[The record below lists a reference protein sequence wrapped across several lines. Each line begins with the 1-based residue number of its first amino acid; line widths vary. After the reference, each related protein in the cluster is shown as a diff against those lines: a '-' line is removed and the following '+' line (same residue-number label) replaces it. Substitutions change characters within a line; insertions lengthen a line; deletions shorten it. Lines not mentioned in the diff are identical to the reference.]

1 MDWDD
6 IQKFAEECLDK
17 KILEINKTLLA
28 NKNSI
33 NKLLKLC
40 DSLEK
45 HFNQPEKGLLKVQT
59 EKLLPR
65 AKSPIAQG
73 HKSPRET
80 TEKTEESK
88 KTPEDGVKKEKK
100 DPEEKKKD
108 AEEKKKEKEEKR
120 KEIEARRKE
129 AEEEKKKALEEKK
142 IQEEQK
148 KKQKEEEKKKELE
161 DKKKE
166 KEEKKKEIEAKKK
179 EAEEK
184 KKTEL
189 EEKKKLKE
197 EKKKEP
203 EGKKKDDEDKKK
215 EPEKPADQENTLK
228 KPEDIKK
235 PRKSVDMG
243 EIKAKKKEDA
253 AHKKNVNS
261 KAEDGKP
268 EKPSKMVSPTK
279 IDSKKPKPEEP
290 KPETIEEPQ
299 PDEPDPDKE
308 LVPIPKIKTY
318 TKPELE
324 QILSSIKDTPHSKSD
339 ENFSISMGLSIS
351 LHALTHL
358 QSSSF
363 YLTKDNPSPIFLW
376 VFSVLFAFTGEF
388 YDKESGKLWQETK
401 NFLTGG
407 KNNSRVEHD
416 VGHKIVQLAEN
427 FDFSDENLDKV
438 ENMVAGVEYEVKK
451 ISSKCEVSAVLIGL
465 IKEAT
470 LFGGINLPDG
480 PEWKVRSRCH
490 HKLALVN

>member
-17 KILEINKTLLA
+17 KIVEINKALLA

-33 NKLLKLC
+33 NKLLKVC

-45 HFNQPEKGLLKVQT
+45 HYKQPEKGLIKVQT
-59 EKLLPR
+59 EKLLTR
-65 AKSPIAQG
+65 AKSPVAQG
-73 HKSPRET
+73 HKSPREAS
-80 TEKTEESK
+80 EKTEELK
-88 KTPEDGVKKEKK
+88 KAPEDGLKKEKK
-100 DPEEKKKD
+100 DPEDKKKD
-108 AEEKKKEKEEKR
+108 VEDKKKEKEEKR

-148 KKQKEEEKKKELE
+148 KKLKEEEKKKELE
-161 DKKKE
+161 DKKRE

-184 KKTEL
+184 KKIEL

-197 EKKKEP
+197 EKKNDP
-203 EGKKKDDEDKKK
+203 ESKKKDDEDKKK
-215 EPEKPADQENTLK
+215 DPEKPTNQENLLK
-228 KPEDIKK
+228 KPEEVKK

-243 EIKAKKKEDA
+243 EVKTKKKEDA
-253 AHKKNVNS
+253 THKKNVQS
-261 KAEDGKP
+261 KAEDGKQ

-290 KPETIEEPQ
+290 KPEPQEEVQ
-299 PDEPDPDKE
+299 PDDPDPDKE
-308 LVPIPKIKTY
+308 LVPIPKIKAY

-324 QILSSIKDTPHSKSD
+324 QILSSTKDTPHAKSD

-351 LHALTHL
+351 LHSLSHL

-363 YLTKDNPSPIFLW
+363 YLTKDDPSPIFLW

-401 NFLTGG
+401 GFLTGG
-407 KNNSRVEHD
+407 KNNSRIEHD
-416 VGHKIVQLAEN
+416 IGHKIVQLAEN
-427 FDFSDENLDKV
+427 FDFSNENLDKV
-438 ENMVAGVEYEVKK
+438 ESMVVGVEYDVKK
-451 ISSKCEVSAVLIGL
+451 IMMKCEVSAMLIGL

-470 LFGGINLPDG
+470 LFAGINLPDG
-480 PEWKVRSRCH
+480 PEWRVRSRCH
-490 HKLALVN
+490 HKLALGN